1 MEVKMAKTGWIKVKS
16 VVILKTPFFT
26 LYRRD
31 FCRPDGSLIKDYY
44 LMEKPESVHII
55 PIKRDGKVVL
65 LKHYRPG
72 PNKFSLELPAGYIKD
87 NETLEEACQ
96 RELIEET
103 GYRAQHF
110 LYVSDFT
117 EDTSRVI
124 GYRCHLFIA
133 YELNKAEKRDFTPET
148 KDIEITEMPLKKAIR
163 KIEKTKKK
171 DLILTAGLLLAQRIT
186 QRH

>member
-1 MEVKMAKTGWIKVKS
+1 MERPGS
-16 VVILKTPFFT
+16 VYIV
-26 LYRRD
+26 
-31 FCRPDGSLIKDYY
+31 
-44 LMEKPESVHII
+44 

-72 PNKFSLELPAGYIKD
+72 PNEFSLELPAGYIKD

-96 RELIEET
+96 RELTEET

-133 YELNKAEKRDFTPET
+133 YELDKTGERNLTPEL
-148 KDIEITEMPLKKAIR
+148 KDIEVIEMSSEGAIR

-171 DLILTAGLLLAQRIT
+171 DLIFTAGLLLAQRIV